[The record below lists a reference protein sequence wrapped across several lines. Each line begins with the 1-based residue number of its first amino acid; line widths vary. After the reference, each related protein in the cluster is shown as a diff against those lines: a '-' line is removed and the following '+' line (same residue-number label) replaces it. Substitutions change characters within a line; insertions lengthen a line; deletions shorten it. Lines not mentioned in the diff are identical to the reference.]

1 MKKKKKTENYDN
13 TNTKVLKNEK
23 KKNKETLFELFPG
36 VKLELFSY
44 SRYKV
49 LVYQRRNYES

>member
-1 MKKKKKTENYDN
+1 MKKKK
-13 TNTKVLKNEK
+13 
-23 KKNKETLFELFPG
+23 KETLFELFPG
-36 VKLELFSY
+36 VKFELFSY